1 MKKIITI
8 MFAIILSCSSVIVAY
23 ADETPT
29 SSTHTGSNG
38 NTTGGGGGSFD
49 SEQIYYD
56 EIKGGTQ
63 TIHIKG
69 KDYTVTENDKG
80 EYTFSDGVNSTTVGD
95 SETLNQ
101 LQGALKKG
109 GTIETYNTEASVFT
123 SILGSFIPVASKW
136 GGALWN
142 ALNAVGDTKIKGT
155 VNTDKT
161 SDNYGAVTYDS
172 AAVKQ
177 IYDLL
182 MKQYMESHGMYD
194 WYPSQYHSDDVSIIY
209 NFAFERVANVMWN
222 WGGTSVSKDTAYAY
236 MRTLCQTMIKDGCT
250 FISLDQSPNCSAEGK
265 TGDTDK
271 WYIYF
276 VNRDNFDNAAYVDG
290 GGYYGNNKYIF
301 FYDYEGNPLDSV
313 IACVDLIDFFNN
325 YDSSQDVNDYVFYT
339 NKRHSY
345 VSPINWS
352 QDGASLF
359 VYQSAEK
366 MYKDLDGGATDY
378 ITSDFASGNLPSTIT
393 ITPDMLS
400 QDWGAY
406 TDELADA
413 ITEAIKGLDRSER
426 QDKIDETFQRYLK
439 KINSS
444 IEDLN
449 ADNNKLTKKSNK
461 LLDDI
466 LDKVKDI
473 NKDTNKY
480 LKSIQKDYL
489 KDIKNYCKDM
499 KKSLTDI
506 AKNVKSIKRLEE
518 LNTLLSVLN
527 SDDTETAKDNVQHKL
542 DDLVVVMKNRFP
554 MCIFVDM
561 QDIYNLLI
569 TDAVAPVVSLDFGI
583 ESIHV
588 HEVLELDFSVLDE
601 QVQWFKGLQVLCY
614 IFVLFKGTRKI
625 FMNGGEL

>member
-29 SSTHTGSNG
+29 SSTHTDSNG

-56 EIKGGTQ
+56 EFKGGTQ

-109 GTIETYNTEASVFT
+109 GTIETYNTEAYVFT
-123 SILGSFIPVASKW
+123 SIIGSFIPVASKW

-250 FISLDQSPNCSAEGK
+250 FISLDQRPNCSAEGK

-290 GGYYGNNKYIF
+290 GGYYGNNKYIY

-413 ITEAIKGLDRSER
+413 ITEAIKGLDQSER

>member
-29 SSTHTGSNG
+29 SSTHTDSNG

-250 FISLDQSPNCSAEGK
+250 FISLDQRPNCSAEGK

-290 GGYYGNNKYIF
+290 GGYYGNNKYIY

>member
-1 MKKIITI
+1 MKKLMTI
-8 MFAIILSCSSVIVAY
+8 MLVVVLSCSSVIVAY
-23 ADETPT
+23 ADTTENTFDWTTAEFKFTYDDTSFYHHSDGTCDILNADGSVAYTMSKEETASKFKALKISFDSTGNIKVEQGMLYGMACGISDILGIAGSFLRATPITDRLGNLLT
-29 SSTHTGSNG
+29 SSTSHSFTYEYMTNG
-38 NTTGGGGGSFD
+38 LN
-49 SEQIYYD
+49 
-56 EIKGGTQ
+56 
-63 TIHIKG
+63 
-69 KDYTVTENDKG
+69 KDAASVS
-80 EYTFSDGVNSTTVGD
+80 SDGSLSLT
-95 SETLNQ
+95 Q
-101 LQGALKKG
+101 KG
-109 GTIETYNTEASVFT
+109 VQDIYN
-123 SILGSFIPVASKW
+123 
-136 GGALWN
+136 
-142 ALNAVGDTKIKGT
+142 
-155 VNTDKT
+155 
-161 SDNYGAVTYDS
+161 
-172 AAVKQ
+172 
-177 IYDLL
+177 LL
-182 MKQYMESHGMYD
+182 MKQYMESHGM
-194 WYPSQYHSDDVSIIY
+194 SNFFAGQYHTDKVSELY
-209 NFAFERVANVMWN
+209 NQAYYNAMRWFGLSES
-222 WGGTSVSKDTAYAY
+222 TSYSYMRAIVEAMNEQGYTYVFLTVDYGVDTQHLYFIDLDNYAYAAHGTRPGGWIGSDRY
-236 MRTLCQTMIKDGCT
+236 CT
-250 FISLDQSPNCSAEGK
+250 
-265 TGDTDK
+265 
-271 WYIYF
+271 Y
-276 VNRDNFDNAAYVDG
+276 
-290 GGYYGNNKYIF
+290 
-301 FYDYEGNPLDSV
+301 FYDANFEQLNNYVAVVDLKEYAEQFDTSQNPLDYVSYE
-313 IACVDLIDFFNN
+313 DYLFDKGRQMYN
-325 YDSSQDVNDYVFYT
+325 YSEDARPLWAYSSFDKMVQDV
-339 NKRHSY
+339 
-345 VSPINWS
+345 
-352 QDGASLF
+352 Q
-359 VYQSAEK
+359 
-366 MYKDLDGGATDY
+366 GGATDY
-378 ITSDFASGNLPSTIT
+378 ITSDFASGNIPSSIT
-393 ITPDMLS
+393 LSPDMLS
-400 QDWGAY
+400 QDWDKF
-406 TDELADA
+406 TDELTDA
-413 ITEAIKGLDRSER
+413 ITDALKGADSSEK
-426 QDKIDETFQRYLK
+426 QDKIDETFERYLK

-527 SDDTETAKDNVQHKL
+527 SNDTETAKDNVQHKL

>member
-1 MKKIITI
+1 MKRIITI
-8 MFAIILSCSSVIVAY
+8 MLVVILSCNFVLCAY
-23 ADETPT
+23 ADEPKKEDV
-29 SSTHTGSNG
+29 
-38 NTTGGGGGSFD
+38 F
-49 SEQIYYD
+49 YD
-56 EIKGGTQ
+56 EGVGGDQ
-63 TIHIKG
+63 TIYING
-69 KDYTVTENDKG
+69 IEYSVVYNGGYVVTC
-80 EYTFSDGVNSTTVGD
+80 GD
-95 SETLNQ
+95 SSVTLSDFQCLVQ
-101 LQGALKKG
+101 LQQVLKKG
-109 GTIETYNTEASVFT
+109 G
-123 SILGSFIPVASKW
+123 SINSYKGEGQAVAAAIGVILPIASKW

-172 AAVKQ
+172 TAVKQ

-182 MKQYMESHGMYD
+182 MKEYIESHGM
-194 WYPSQYHSDDVSIIY
+194 SNFFAGQYHTDKVSELY
-209 NFAFERVANVMWN
+209 NQAYYNAMRWFGLSEN
-222 WGGTSVSKDTAYAY
+222 TSYSYMRAIVEAMNEQGYTYVFLTVDYGVDTQHLYFIDLDNYAYAAHGTRPGGWTGSDRY
-236 MRTLCQTMIKDGCT
+236 CT
-250 FISLDQSPNCSAEGK
+250 
-265 TGDTDK
+265 
-271 WYIYF
+271 Y
-276 VNRDNFDNAAYVDG
+276 
-290 GGYYGNNKYIF
+290 
-301 FYDYEGNPLDSV
+301 FYDANFEQLNNYVAVVDLKEYAEQFDTSQNPLDYVSYE
-313 IACVDLIDFFNN
+313 DYLFDKRRQMYN
-325 YDSSQDVNDYVFYT
+325 YSEDARPLWAYSSFDKMVQDV
-339 NKRHSY
+339 
-345 VSPINWS
+345 
-352 QDGASLF
+352 Q
-359 VYQSAEK
+359 
-366 MYKDLDGGATDY
+366 GGATDY
-378 ITSDFASGNLPSTIT
+378 ITSDFASGNIPSSIT
-393 ITPDMLS
+393 LSPDMLS
-400 QDWGAY
+400 QDWDKF
-406 TDELADA
+406 TDELTDA
-413 ITEAIKGLDRSER
+413 ITDALKGADSSEK

-439 KINSS
+439 KINSN

-527 SDDTETAKDNVQHKL
+527 SNDTETAKDNVQHKL

>member
-1 MKKIITI
+1 MKRIITI
-8 MFAIILSCSSVIVAY
+8 MLVVILSCNFVLCAY
-23 ADETPT
+23 ADEPKKEDV
-29 SSTHTGSNG
+29 
-38 NTTGGGGGSFD
+38 F
-49 SEQIYYD
+49 YD
-56 EIKGGTQ
+56 EGVGGDQ
-63 TIHIKG
+63 TIYING
-69 KDYTVTENDKG
+69 I
-80 EYTFSDGVNSTTVGD
+80 EYSVVYNGGYVVSCGD
-95 SETLNQ
+95 SSVTLSDFQCLVQ
-101 LQGALKKG
+101 LQQVLKKG
-109 GTIETYNTEASVFT
+109 G
-123 SILGSFIPVASKW
+123 SINSYKGTGQAVAAAIGAILPTASKW

-182 MKQYMESHGMYD
+182 MKQYMESHGMCD

-222 WGGTSVSKDTAYAY
+222 WGGTSVSKETAYAY

-250 FISLDQSPNCSAEGK
+250 FISLDQKKNCQADGEFV
-265 TGDTDK
+265 DTNK

-276 VNRDNFDNAAYVDG
+276 VNRDNFDNAACVDG
-290 GGYYGNNKYIF
+290 GGYYGANKYIY

-325 YDSSQDVNDYVFYT
+325 FDSSQDVNDYVFYT
-339 NKRHSY
+339 NKRHNY
-345 VSPINWS
+345 LSPINWS
-352 QDGASLF
+352 QDGTSLF

-378 ITSDFASGNLPSTIT
+378 ITSDFASGNIPSSIT
-393 ITPDMLS
+393 LSPDMLS
-400 QDWGAY
+400 QDWDKF
-406 TDELADA
+406 TDELTDA
-413 ITEAIKGLDRSER
+413 ITDALKGADSSEK

-439 KINSS
+439 KINSN

-480 LKSIQKDYL
+480 LKGIQKDYL

-499 KKSLTDI
+499 KKSMSDI
-506 AKNVKSIKRLEE
+506 LKNVKTIKHIEE
-518 LNTLLSVLN
+518 L
-527 SDDTETAKDNVQHKL
+527 
-542 DDLVVVMKNRFP
+542 
-554 MCIFVDM
+554 
-561 QDIYNLLI
+561 NLLI
-569 TDAVAPVVSLDFGI
+569 TALSDSDRDKALSDIKTDSKQVQSVLHRKFPTCVFNDAKQIFDLLSATPVAPVITMRVGFESVGVSDVLTMDFHIFDDYIGQFRQ
-583 ESIHV
+583 
-588 HEVLELDFSVLDE
+588 LQELI
-601 QVQWFKGLQVLCY
+601 Y
-614 IFVLFKGTRKI
+614 IFVLFRATRKI
-625 FMNGGEL
+625 FVDGGDL

>member
-8 MFAIILSCSSVIVAY
+8 MFAVILSCSSIIVAY

-29 SSTHTGSNG
+29 SSTHTDSNG

-123 SILGSFIPVASKW
+123 SILGAFIPTASKW

-172 AAVKQ
+172 TAVKQ

-182 MKQYMESHGMYD
+182 MKQYMESHGM
-194 WYPSQYHSDDVSIIY
+194 SNFFAGQYHTDKVSELY
-209 NFAFERVANVMWN
+209 NQAYNNAMRWFGLSES
-222 WGGTSVSKDTAYAY
+222 TSYSYMRAIVEAMNEQGYTYVFLTVDYGVDTQHLYFIDLDNYAYAAHGTRPGGWTGSDRY
-236 MRTLCQTMIKDGCT
+236 CT
-250 FISLDQSPNCSAEGK
+250 
-265 TGDTDK
+265 
-271 WYIYF
+271 Y
-276 VNRDNFDNAAYVDG
+276 
-290 GGYYGNNKYIF
+290 
-301 FYDYEGNPLDSV
+301 FYDANFEQLNNYVAVVDLKEYAEQFDTSQNPLDYVSYE
-313 IACVDLIDFFNN
+313 DYLFDKGRQMYN
-325 YDSSQDVNDYVFYT
+325 YSEDARPLWAYSSFDKMVQDV
-339 NKRHSY
+339 
-345 VSPINWS
+345 
-352 QDGASLF
+352 Q
-359 VYQSAEK
+359 
-366 MYKDLDGGATDY
+366 GGATDY

-413 ITEAIKGLDRSER
+413 ITEAIKGLDRSEK

-439 KINSS
+439 KINSN

-449 ADNNKLTKKSNK
+449 ADNNKLIKKSNK

-480 LKSIQKDYL
+480 LKGIQKDYL
-489 KDIKNYCKDM
+489 KDLKSYCKDM
-499 KKSLTDI
+499 KKSMSDI
-506 AKNVKSIKRLEE
+506 LKNVKTIKHIEE
-518 LNTLLSVLN
+518 L
-527 SDDTETAKDNVQHKL
+527 
-542 DDLVVVMKNRFP
+542 
-554 MCIFVDM
+554 
-561 QDIYNLLI
+561 NLLI
-569 TDAVAPVVSLDFGI
+569 TALSDSDRDKALSDIKTDSKQVQSVLHRKFPTCVFNDAKQIFDLLSATPVAPVVTMRVGFESVGVSDVLTMDFHIFDDYIGQFRQ
-583 ESIHV
+583 
-588 HEVLELDFSVLDE
+588 LQELI
-601 QVQWFKGLQVLCY
+601 Y
-614 IFVLFKGTRKI
+614 IFVLFRATRKM
-625 FMNGGEL
+625 FVDGGDL

>member
-29 SSTHTGSNG
+29 SSTHTDSNG

-123 SILGSFIPVASKW
+123 SIIGSFIPVASKW

-142 ALNAVGDTKIKGT
+142 ALNAVGDIKIKGT

-250 FISLDQSPNCSAEGK
+250 FISLDQRPNCSAEGK

-290 GGYYGNNKYIF
+290 GGYYGNNKYIY

-406 TDELADA
+406 ADELADA

>member
-29 SSTHTGSNG
+29 SSTHTDSNG

-222 WGGTSVSKDTAYAY
+222 CGGTSVSKDTAYAY

-250 FISLDQSPNCSAEGK
+250 FISLDQRPNCSAEGK

-290 GGYYGNNKYIF
+290 GGYYGNNKYIY

-345 VSPINWS
+345 ASPINWS

>member
-1 MKKIITI
+1 MKKLMTI
-8 MFAIILSCSSVIVAY
+8 MLVVILSCNFVLCAY
-23 ADETPT
+23 ADEPKKEDV
-29 SSTHTGSNG
+29 
-38 NTTGGGGGSFD
+38 F
-49 SEQIYYD
+49 YD
-56 EIKGGTQ
+56 EGVGGDQ
-63 TIHIKG
+63 TIYING
-69 KDYTVTENDKG
+69 I
-80 EYTFSDGVNSTTVGD
+80 EYSVVYNGGYVVSCGD
-95 SETLNQ
+95 SSVTLSDFQCLIQ
-101 LQGALKKG
+101 LQQVLKKG
-109 GTIETYNTEASVFT
+109 G
-123 SILGSFIPVASKW
+123 SINSYKGAGQAVAAAIGAVLPTVSKW

-172 AAVKQ
+172 TAVKQ

-182 MKQYMESHGMYD
+182 MKQYMESHGM
-194 WYPSQYHSDDVSIIY
+194 SNFFAGQYHTDKVSDLY
-209 NFAFERVANVMWN
+209 NQAYYNAMRWFGLSES
-222 WGGTSVSKDTAYAY
+222 TSYSYMRAIVEAMNEQGYTYVFLTVDYGVDTQHLYFIDLDNYAYAAHGTRPGGWTGSDRY
-236 MRTLCQTMIKDGCT
+236 CT
-250 FISLDQSPNCSAEGK
+250 
-265 TGDTDK
+265 
-271 WYIYF
+271 Y
-276 VNRDNFDNAAYVDG
+276 
-290 GGYYGNNKYIF
+290 
-301 FYDYEGNPLDSV
+301 FYDANFEQLNNYVAVVDLKEYAEQFDSSQNPLDYVSYE
-313 IACVDLIDFFNN
+313 DYLFDKGRQMYN
-325 YDSSQDVNDYVFYT
+325 YSEDARPLWAYSSFDKMVQDV
-339 NKRHSY
+339 
-345 VSPINWS
+345 
-352 QDGASLF
+352 Q
-359 VYQSAEK
+359 
-366 MYKDLDGGATDY
+366 GGATDY
-378 ITSDFASGNLPSTIT
+378 ITSDFASGNIPSSIT
-393 ITPDMLS
+393 LSPDMLS

-439 KINSS
+439 KINSN

-527 SDDTETAKDNVQHKL
+527 SNDTETAKDNVQNKL

-588 HEVLELDFSVLDE
+588 HEVLDLDFSVLDE

>member
-29 SSTHTGSNG
+29 SSTHTDSNG

-250 FISLDQSPNCSAEGK
+250 FISLDQRPNCSAEGK

>member
-8 MFAIILSCSSVIVAY
+8 MFAVILSCSSIIVAY

-29 SSTHTGSNG
+29 SSTHTDSNG

-80 EYTFSDGVNSTTVGD
+80 EYTFFDGVNSTTVGD

-123 SILGSFIPVASKW
+123 SILGAFIPTASKW

-172 AAVKQ
+172 TAVKQ

-222 WGGTSVSKDTAYAY
+222 FGGTSVSKETAYAY

-250 FISLDQSPNCSAEGK
+250 FISMDGGPNWSAEGK

-276 VNRDNFDNAAYVDG
+276 VNRDNFDNAAFVDG
-290 GGYYGNNKYIF
+290 GGYYGHNRYLH
-301 FYDYEGNPLDSV
+301 FYDYEGNPLESV

-345 VSPINWS
+345 SSPINWS

-378 ITSDFASGNLPSTIT
+378 ITSDFASGNIPSSIT
-393 ITPDMLS
+393 LSPDMLS
-400 QDWGAY
+400 QDWDKF

-413 ITEAIKGLDRSER
+413 ITDALKGADSSEK

-439 KINSS
+439 KINSN

-480 LKSIQKDYL
+480 LKGIQKDYL
-489 KDIKNYCKDM
+489 KDIKSYCKDM
-499 KKSLTDI
+499 KKSMSDI
-506 AKNVKSIKRLEE
+506 LKNVKTIKHIEE
-518 LNTLLSVLN
+518 L
-527 SDDTETAKDNVQHKL
+527 
-542 DDLVVVMKNRFP
+542 
-554 MCIFVDM
+554 
-561 QDIYNLLI
+561 NLLI
-569 TDAVAPVVSLDFGI
+569 TALSDSDRDKALSDIKTDSKQVQSVLHRKFPTCVFNDAKQIFDLLSATPVAPVVTMRVGFESVGVSDVLTMDFHIFDDYIGQFRQ
-583 ESIHV
+583 
-588 HEVLELDFSVLDE
+588 LQELI
-601 QVQWFKGLQVLCY
+601 Y
-614 IFVLFKGTRKI
+614 IFVLFRATRKM
-625 FMNGGEL
+625 FVDGGDL

>member
-29 SSTHTGSNG
+29 SSTHTDSNG

-250 FISLDQSPNCSAEGK
+250 FISLDQRPNCSAEGK

-290 GGYYGNNKYIF
+290 GGYYGNNKYIY

-393 ITPDMLS
+393 ITPDILS

-413 ITEAIKGLDRSER
+413 ITEAIKGLDQSER

>member
-8 MFAIILSCSSVIVAY
+8 MFAVILSCSSIIVAY

-29 SSTHTGSNG
+29 SSTHTDSNG

-123 SILGSFIPVASKW
+123 SILGAFIPTASKW

-172 AAVKQ
+172 TAVKQ

-222 WGGTSVSKDTAYAY
+222 FGGTSVSKETAYAY
-236 MRTLCQTMIKDGCT
+236 MRTLCQTMIKNGCT
-250 FISLDQSPNCSAEGK
+250 FISLDQRPNCSAEGK
-265 TGDTDK
+265 TGDADK

-290 GGYYGNNKYIF
+290 GGYYGNNKYIY

-325 YDSSQDVNDYVFYT
+325 YDSSQVLY
-339 NKRHSY
+339 
-345 VSPINWS
+345 
-352 QDGASLF
+352 A
-359 VYQSAEK
+359 
-366 MYKDLDGGATDY
+366 
-378 ITSDFASGNLPSTIT
+378 
-393 ITPDMLS
+393 
-400 QDWGAY
+400 
-406 TDELADA
+406 
-413 ITEAIKGLDRSER
+413 
-426 QDKIDETFQRYLK
+426 
-439 KINSS
+439 
-444 IEDLN
+444 
-449 ADNNKLTKKSNK
+449 
-461 LLDDI
+461 
-466 LDKVKDI
+466 
-473 NKDTNKY
+473 
-480 LKSIQKDYL
+480 L
-489 KDIKNYCKDM
+489 KDF
-499 KKSLTDI
+499 L
-506 AKNVKSIKRLEE
+506 IKRLGS
-518 LNTLLSVLN
+518 LLEH
-527 SDDTETAKDNVQHKL
+527 TT
-542 DDLVVVMKNRFP
+542 
-554 MCIFVDM
+554 
-561 QDIYNLLI
+561 
-569 TDAVAPVVSLDFGI
+569 
-583 ESIHV
+583 
-588 HEVLELDFSVLDE
+588 
-601 QVQWFKGLQVLCY
+601 
-614 IFVLFKGTRKI
+614 
-625 FMNGGEL
+625 